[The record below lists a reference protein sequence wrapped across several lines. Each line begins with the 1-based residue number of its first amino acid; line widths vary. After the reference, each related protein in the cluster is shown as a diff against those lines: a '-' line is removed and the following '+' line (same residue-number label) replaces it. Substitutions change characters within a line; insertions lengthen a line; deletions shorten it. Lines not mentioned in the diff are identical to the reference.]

1 MMLDMGITDY
11 RRRTQQRRHAS
22 FFDHTY
28 PMVYK
33 IALSF
38 IVTIVHA
45 ILILVASVSIDTL
58 P

>member
-1 MMLDMGITDY
+1 MLDMDKTKSQKDSITK
-11 RRRTQQRRHAS
+11 ACLLL
-22 FFDHTY
+22 DHTY
-28 PMVYK
+28 PMLYK
-33 IALSF
+33 IALCF

>member
-1 MMLDMGITDY
+1 MMLDKDKSGY
-11 RRRTQQRRHAS
+11 RRRTQQQRHAS

-28 PMVYK
+28 PLVYK